1 MFFLASIYSRDVV
14 ETLRS
19 KDPIKLCATKSRKE
33 CEEFDFLLD
42 ESYCDA
48 RDVKVSL
55 EQYKKNY
62 VKSWETFFNTLSP
75 FRTKSQCNI
84 YEEK

>member
-1 MFFLASIYSRDVV
+1 MFFLASICSRDVV

-19 KDPIKLCATKSRKE
+19 KDPIKLCAAKLQTE
-33 CEEFDFLLD
+33 YEEFDFRLD
-42 ESYCDA
+42 ATYCDA
-48 RDVKVSL
+48 RDVILSL
-55 EQYKKNY
+55 EQNKKNY